1 MISKMLRYII
11 TLFKKP
17 KPIIKTP
24 LELIFI
30 DGDQDANRQI
40 ATFNK
45 ISNDRKGF
53 WIHVQ
58 REIPRKLSK
67 IPNIEAISVRDMA
80 AKGKETT
87 DKYIAIAI
95 QKGVSEGIKKFTVI
109 SRDYDFVDIFKMIV
123 MSNPEVELDFT
134 LVAAKAQGRLLDAKS
149 TSTISIVLL

>member
-1 MISKMLRYII
+1 MIIEMLRFIVN
-11 TLFKKP
+11 LFKKP
-17 KPIIKTP
+17 EPIINIPK
-24 LELIFI
+24 ELIFI

-40 ATFNK
+40 ATFKK
-45 ISNDRKGF
+45 ISNDRKGI

-58 REIPRKLSK
+58 RETPRKLTK
-67 IPNIEAISVRDMA
+67 VPNIEVVSVREMS

-87 DKYIAIAI
+87 DKYIGIAI
-95 QKGVSEGIKKFTVI
+95 QKAVSEGVRKFTVI